1 MEKKNST
8 NAPIA
13 VRPIRKSDWAIAQEK
28 KKKQESKKK

>member
-13 VRPIRKSDWAIAQEK
+13 VRPIRKSAWAIAQEK
-28 KKKQESKKK
+28 KKQESKKK